1 MGLPR
6 FTKTN
11 SEVLDYSFL
20 WENFLSSGESVSSAF
35 VTVSLSGGIGISSIT
50 NQTSAVTFFA
60 GSGQAAGVY
69 RIDNAILTSGGRQ
82 AVRSFDLAV
91 AEAR

>member
-1 MGLPR
+1 M
-6 FTKTN
+6 KTN

-35 VTVSLSGGIGISSIT
+35 VTVSASGAVGISSIT

-60 GSGQAAGVY
+60 GSGAVDGVY
-69 RIDNAILTSGGRQ
+69 RVDNAVLTSGGREV
-82 AVRSFDLAV
+82 VRSFDLAV
-91 AEAR
+91 VEAR

>member
-20 WENFLSSGESVSSAF
+20 WEDWFSSGESISSAF
-35 VTVSLSGGIGISSIT
+35 VFATASGGVDITSIT
-50 NQTSAVTFFA
+50 NQTSAVTFFV
-60 GSGQAAGVY
+60 GSGAVGAVY
-69 RIDNAILTSGGRQ
+69 RIDNAIRTNFGRDP
-82 AVRSFDLAV
+82 VRSFDLAI

>member
-1 MGLPR
+1 MSLPR

-20 WENFLSSGESVSSAF
+20 WEDWFSSGESISSAF
-35 VTVSLSGGIGISSIT
+35 VFATASGGVEVTSIT
-50 NQTSAVTFFA
+50 NQTSAVTFFV
-60 GSGQAAGVY
+60 GSGQVGAVY
-69 RIDNAILTSGGRQ
+69 RIDNSIRTDQGRD